1 MPERSHMVDA
11 VNWVSLTRDPR
22 ASTGVPAAL
31 HALWSGDEFLRRS
44 AYNYLAGTLVQQG
57 SRFPTSIAAIPFL
70 VDVIAD
76 PAAGDRFGA
85 CQLLRLI
92 AIGDETFW
100 LIERPAPSALR
111 AAPAPEQWDMAAY
124 DAVRARIPAF
134 LAALHDR
141 DPAVRMHT
149 AHLLAWFPEERHAVV
164 PALTRVIESEP
175 SDHAEVAAV
184 ASVAAALAGGVAAD
198 RPLTSALAMR
208 LAGPVPTERW
218 AAAVA
223 VAMLYSRPP
232 REVIDQVYECLLEA
246 GDPVPNWPFLDGDM
260 RTLAALALSRLDP
273 ATAADRVELLI
284 RRLRGT
290 RPGQERTT
298 LIGALVDSVFPR
310 TNKLVS
316 RFTDLQLAVVRALI
330 EADAWGDGPYVVS
343 LLAAA
348 GLPKDGPGGFQS

>member
-1 MPERSHMVDA
+1 MPERTHMVDA
-11 VNWVSLTRDPR
+11 VNWASLTRDPR
-22 ASTGVPAAL
+22 AATGVPAAL

-70 VDVIAD
+70 TDVLAD

-92 AIGDETFW
+92 AIGDETHW
-100 LIERPAPSALR
+100 LIERPQPAQLR

-134 LAALHDR
+134 LAALHDH

-164 PALTRVIESEP
+164 PALTRVVESEHGQ
-175 SDHAEVAAV
+175 HAEVAAV
-184 ASVAAALAGGVAAD
+184 AAVAAALAGGVAAD
-198 RPLTSALAMR
+198 RVLTGALAMR
-208 LAGPVPTERW
+208 LAGPLPTERW
-218 AAAVA
+218 AAAIA
-223 VAMLYSRPP
+223 VATLYTRPP
-232 REVIDQVYECLLEA
+232 REVIDQVYECLLDA
-246 GDPVPNWPFLDGDM
+246 DDPVPNWPFLEGDM
-260 RTLAALALSRLDP
+260 RTLAALTLSRLDP
-273 ATAADRVELLI
+273 STAADRVDLLI
-284 RRLRGT
+284 GRLRKT
-290 RPGQERTT
+290 RPGQDRTT

-310 TNKLVS
+310 TDRLIS
-316 RFTDLQLAVVRALI
+316 RFTDLQLAVVKSLI

-343 LLAAA
+343 LLTAA
-348 GLPKDGPGGFQS
+348 GLPKDGRFQS

>member
-31 HALWSGDEFLRRS
+31 HALWSTDEFLRRS

-57 SRFPTSIAAIPFL
+57 SRFPVSIAAIPFL
-70 VDVIAD
+70 IDVIAD

-92 AIGDETFW
+92 AIGDETLW
-100 LIERPAPSALR
+100 LIERPNPAALR
-111 AAPAPEQWDMAAY
+111 ATPAPEQWDMAAY

-134 LAALHDR
+134 LAALNDY

-149 AHLLAWFPEERHAVV
+149 AHLLSWFPEERHVVV

-175 SDHAEVAAV
+175 ADSVDVAAV

-198 RPLTSALAMR
+198 RALTGALATR
-208 LAGPVPTERW
+208 LGGPVPTERW
-218 AAAVA
+218 AAAISVA
-223 VAMLYSRPP
+223 TLYTRPP

-246 GDPVPNWPFLDGDM
+246 DDPVPNWPFLEGDM
-260 RTLAALALSRLDP
+260 CTLAALALSRLDP
-273 ATAADRVELLI
+273 STGADRVELLI
-284 RRLRGT
+284 GRLRRT
-290 RPGQERTT
+290 RPGQERTK
-298 LIGALVDSVFPR
+298 LIGALVDAVFPR
-310 TNKLVS
+310 TDKLIS
-316 RFTDLQLAVVRALI
+316 RFTDLQLAAVRALI

-348 GLPKDGPGGFQS
+348 GLPKDGRFQS

>member
-22 ASTGVPAAL
+22 ASSGVPAAL
-31 HALWSGDEFLRRS
+31 HALWSADEFLRRS

-57 SRFPTSIAAIPFL
+57 RRFPTSIAAIPFL
-70 VDVIAD
+70 IDVIAD

-92 AIGDETFW
+92 AIGDETYW
-100 LIERPAPSALR
+100 LIERPDPRALR
-111 AAPAPEQWDMAAY
+111 AVPAPEQWDMAAY

-134 LAALHDR
+134 LAALNDH

-149 AHLLAWFPEERHAVV
+149 AHLLAWFPEERHVVV
-164 PALTRVIESEP
+164 PALTRLIASEP
-175 SDHAEVAAV
+175 AEHVDVAAV
-184 ASVAAALAGGVAAD
+184 ASVAAALAGGLAAD
-198 RPLTSALAMR
+198 RALTGALAMR
-208 LAGPVPTERW
+208 LGGPVPTERW
-218 AAAVA
+218 AAAIA

-232 REVIDQVYECLLEA
+232 HEVIEQVYDCLLEA
-246 GDPVPNWPFLDGDM
+246 DDPVPNWPFLEGDM
-260 RTLAALALSRLDP
+260 RTLAALTLSRLDP
-273 ATAADRVELLI
+273 STAADRVELLI
-284 RRLRGT
+284 GRLRKT
-290 RPGQERTT
+290 RPGQERTI

-310 TNKLVS
+310 TDKLIS